1 MTGKSKLTFTVLGCG
16 NSMGTPTIGN
26 HWGACDPKEKRNYR
40 TRASAVIRSAETT
53 LLIDSGPD
61 LREQANREN
70 LTNVDAVFY
79 THAHADHVHGIEE
92 LRVFRL
98 RHNKTIPIYGD
109 QLTMDELQERFA
121 YLFIERYKIYPK
133 VCEPNVLHAAQMN
146 TEFTIGDITI
156 IPFEQGHGTC
166 MTLGVRVG
174 DLAYSTDMVELG
186 QPALETLI
194 GIKTWIVDA
203 AAYKMEQNMVHATLQ
218 KVMDY
223 NQIIGAEQVFL
234 THMPPSMD
242 YQTLVRELPKGYAPS
257 HDGISFE
264 IN

>member
-40 TRASAVIRSAETT
+40 TRASAVLRSAETT

-61 LREQANREN
+61 LREQANREG
-70 LTNVDAVFY
+70 LTKVDAVFY

-109 QLTMDELQERFA
+109 QSTMDELQERFA
-121 YLFIERYKIYPK
+121 YLFIERNKIYPK
-133 VCEPNVLHAAQMN
+133 VCEPNVLHAAQLN
-146 TEFTIGDITI
+146 NEFKIGDITI
-156 IPFEQGHGTC
+156 IPFEQDHGTC
-166 MTLGVRVG
+166 TTLGVRVG
-174 DLAYSTDMVELG
+174 DLAYSTDMVDLG

-194 GIKTWIVDA
+194 GVKTWIVDA
-203 AAYKMEQNMVHATLQ
+203 AAYKMEQNLVHATLQ
-218 KVMDY
+218 KVIDY
-223 NQIIGAEQVFL
+223 NQIIGAEQVFI

-242 YQTLVRELPKGYAPS
+242 YQTLVRDLPKGYAPAY
-257 HDGISFE
+257 DGITFE
-264 IN
+264 L